1 MCVFNK
7 SFWSSMRRGLFGPQ
21 GFTLIELM
29 VVVAILG
36 VLAAIAIPQYQEF
49 QARSQVAK
57 ARMELGS
64 IYKAEQLFHTKWE
77 AFAGA
82 LDAVGWTRSETY
94 HFGIG
99 FKSNALARFCGGMG
113 GGRLPMN
120 GRTIGCGAAPQKEYT
135 GVTGQMLNTGIW
147 HETDPDRAGFGC
159 GAGDCFLGDT
169 MISRTALGDSLTANT
184 FAAQAVGNPGGGTF
198 TFTAS
203 TKDDDTGSNHKCGSV
218 TCKSIHT
225 MCGETG
231 TWMASGGM
239 FSGGDLDPFIL
250 VITEQKELLQ
260 PSNDGTKH
268 TALSY
273 CK

>member
-1 MCVFNK
+1 MCACKKLFG
-7 SFWSSMRRGLFGPQ
+7 SMRRGLFGSR

-99 FKSNALARFCGGMG
+99 FSQGAMLENFCGLTSAGLPDMG
-113 GGRLPMN
+113 DPV
-120 GRTIGCGAAPQKEYT
+120 GCGAAPQRTYT
-135 GVTGQMLNTGIW
+135 GVDGNALNTGVW
-147 HETDPDRAGFGC
+147 FHAADNMAGFGC
-159 GAGDCFLGDT
+159 IKGSCFLGD
-169 MISRTALGDSLTANT
+169 MDIDDMSLGASLTANT
-184 FAAQAVGNPGGGTF
+184 FSAAAIGNPGGGEF
-198 TFTAS
+198 TFTDPPTA
-203 TKDDDTGSNHKCGSV
+203 TGISSGKCGTTV
-218 TCKSIHT
+218 CKSIHT
-225 MCGETG
+225 MCGKSAK
-231 TWMASGGM
+231 WGGM
-239 FSGGDLDPFIL
+239 FSGGDLDPFTL
-250 VITEQKELLQ
+250 VVTEQKELLRAKNPEPNPANMDQ
-260 PSNDGTKH
+260 TVLDF
-268 TALSY
+268 
-273 CK
+273 CI